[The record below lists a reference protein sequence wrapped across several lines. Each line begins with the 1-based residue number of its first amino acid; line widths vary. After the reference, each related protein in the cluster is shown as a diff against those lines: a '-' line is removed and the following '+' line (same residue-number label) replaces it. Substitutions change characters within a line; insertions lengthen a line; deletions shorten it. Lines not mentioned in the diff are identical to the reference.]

1 MAVTINGTNGVVFN
15 DSSTQNTA
23 ATGFGF
29 KNRIINGAMMID
41 QRNAGA
47 STAVSAGNAFFAVD
61 RFTGYFGSSATGCTT
76 QQSST
81 APAGFINSLKFAVG
95 TGASSSSTQTAWVGQ
110 RVEGLNVADLGWG
123 AAGAASVTLSFWV
136 YSSMTGTFC
145 ANIQNSAVDRSYVA
159 TYTIS
164 SANTWEYKTLTIP
177 GDTSGTWLK
186 TNGENMTIK
195 WDLGSGSNYNTTA
208 GAWQAGNYRNTSA
221 QANLIGTSS
230 ATFYITGVQLEKGST
245 ATSFDYRPYG
255 TELALCQRYY
265 EKSYD
270 IGTAPATNTT
280 IGTFNFSGSSEGNG
294 NVIVPIQYST
304 KRTAPTLTGYLA
316 SGTSGS
322 WNYERSGSS
331 STGSIT
337 FDRTSD
343 RESRAYIAVGSN
355 FVAAYVYGHWIASAE
370 L

>member
-255 TELALCQRYY
+255 TELALCSRYY
-265 EKSYD
+265 QPINS
-270 IGTAPATNTT
+270 ISALASATTAIATNIQFAVPMRATPTISITT
-280 IGTFNFSGSSEGNG
+280 TLTIYDGVSNYTQSSANAGSYLGSAYGGLWYSITNFSGLT
-294 NVIVPIQYST
+294 QY
-304 KRTAPTLTGYLA
+304 
-316 SGTSGS
+316 
-322 WNYERSGSS
+322 
-331 STGSIT
+331 
-337 FDRTSD
+337 
-343 RESRAYIAVGSN
+343 RAYVLNLDTKQDSIRAT
-355 FVAAYVYGHWIASAE
+355 AE